1 MPYPYDNLWVSNG
14 SSYVKPNIAYA
25 WNGTSWRRVQ
35 KLYVSNGQTYELVAQ
50 YPSYS
55 KIAQGITDA
64 VANIEPHKTIFNELI
79 SGRRLGDIDNSG
91 SVTALDALRAT
102 QFNSYALAA
111 GAAKT
116 YIEDVMTPTMM
127 RNQAKYADYF

>member
-1 MPYPYDNLWVSNG
+1 MPAPYDNLWVG
-14 SSYVKPNIAYA
+14 SGGAYVKPSIAYT
-25 WNGTSWRRVQ
+25 WNGTNWRRVK
-35 KLYVSNGQTYELVAQ
+35 KLYVSNGASYDLVAE
-50 YPSYS
+50 YPDYA
-55 KIAQGITDA
+55 KVAQGITDA

-111 GAAKT
+111 GAQKT
-116 YIEDVMTPTMM
+116 YIEDVITPTMM
-127 RNQAKYADYF
+127 RNQPKYAAYF